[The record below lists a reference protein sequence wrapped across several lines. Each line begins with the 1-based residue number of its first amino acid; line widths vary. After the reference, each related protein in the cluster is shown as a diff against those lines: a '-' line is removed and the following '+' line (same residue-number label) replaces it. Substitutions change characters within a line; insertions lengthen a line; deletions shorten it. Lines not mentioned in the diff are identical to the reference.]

1 MTDSLLWNNKV
12 DKIFTDSELIFI
24 SEDLDTLYGRGFQS
38 NIDLTE
44 WKIKQPRGSVKDE

>member
-1 MTDSLLWNNKV
+1 LLWNNKV

-24 SEDLDTLYGRGFQS
+24 SGNLDTLYGKGFQS

-44 WKIKQPRGSVKDE
+44 WKIYQPRGSVRDE